1 MSACSLGLATPCV
14 FVLLLSCI
22 LEHLCAGAHTKARAH
37 AHTQISSTGDT
48 SCTDGSSVLADLDFA
63 IGNPEEY
70 FKTVPSSVDLSIW
83 GAKVSQRPRVSRPY
97 DRPSDPT
104 QEAKARAMAAEAKAE
119 GWEQVS
125 WPDVVSARATY
136 RQFRKGGLLPT
147 GALAD
152 LMNDKLYDTG
162 VDARSTCH
170 SRHKTGGPRLPGNLA
185 MFQTAPREALMENEE
200 SSSHSAPTTDNGQ
213 RGHANGPTHVGMS
226 PAAEALAT
234 HGLADIK
241 MQEHAQRL
249 GSTEMS
255 VEETLKYLRIA
266 AEGLRKNGNVTAAL
280 SREFP
285 QDFGSDSAG
294 TIGDKSDG
302 QEVGQASRRP
312 ATSAPVELEMGG
324 DERSASKSVGAHVPE
339 IAGAKE
345 ATSPSAP
352 RVPPHGKL
360 AQEGIQAG
368 PACDR

>member
-1 MSACSLGLATPCV
+1 M
-14 FVLLLSCI
+14 
-22 LEHLCAGAHTKARAH
+22 
-37 AHTQISSTGDT
+37 
-48 SCTDGSSVLADLDFA
+48 LADLDFA

-97 DRPSDPT
+97 DRPWDPT
-104 QEAKARAMAAEAKAE
+104 QEAKARAMAAEAKAKPE
-119 GWEQVS
+119 DWEQVS
-125 WPDVVSARATY
+125 WPDVASARAAY

-162 VDARSTCH
+162 ADAS

-185 MFQTAPREALMENEE
+185 MFQTAPREVLLENEE
-200 SSSHSAPTTDNGQ
+200 SSSHSAPATDNGQ
-213 RGHANGPTHVGMS
+213 RGRANSPTHVGIS

-234 HGLADIK
+234 HSIDNIK
-241 MQEHAQRL
+241 MQEHAHRL

-255 VEETLKYLRIA
+255 VEETLQYLRIA

-285 QDFGSDSAG
+285 QDFGPESAG

-302 QEVGQASRRP
+302 LDLGQASRRP
-312 ATSAPVELEMGG
+312 ETSAPVELETGG
-324 DERSASKSVGAHVPE
+324 AERSASKSVGADVPE

-345 ATSPSAP
+345 ATRPGAP
-352 RVPPHGKL
+352 RVPPQGKL
-360 AQEGIQAG
+360 VQEGIEAG